1 MPYDERLTEREREL
15 MATRAADH
23 HYTRLHLAQHD
34 SRVPYRDCPQC
45 KAVGWR

>member
-1 MPYDERLTEREREL
+1 MSYDERLTERERE
-15 MATRAADH
+15 AQSAKAADQ

-34 SRVPYRDCPQC
+34 PRVPYRECPEC